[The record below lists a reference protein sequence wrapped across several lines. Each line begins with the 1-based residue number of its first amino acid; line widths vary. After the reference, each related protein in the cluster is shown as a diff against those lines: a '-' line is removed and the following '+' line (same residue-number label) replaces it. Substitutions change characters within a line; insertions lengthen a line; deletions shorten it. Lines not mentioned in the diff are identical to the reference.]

1 MSGKTHTYAT
11 HVEWTGNRGTGTSAY
26 TAYGREHVIRMDGK
40 PDIKG
45 SSDPAFRGNADRH
58 NPEDMMVAAVS
69 TCHMLW
75 YLHLAAEAKII
86 VTGYTDAARGTMVED
101 KERGGY
107 FTEIVLRPL
116 VTISAGD
123 PVAADS
129 LHAAAHQKCYIA
141 NSVNFPVRC
150 IPKVQTTG
158 TP

>member
-1 MSGKTHTYAT
+1 MTGKTYTYST
-11 HVEWTGNRGTGTSAY
+11 HVEWTGNRGTGTSGY
-26 TAYGREHVIRMDGK
+26 SAYGREHIIRMDGK

-45 SSDPAFRGNADRH
+45 SADQAFRGNADRH
-58 NPEDMMVAAVS
+58 NPEDMLVAAVS

-75 YLHLAAEAKII
+75 YLHLAAEAKIV
-86 VTGYTDAARGTMVED
+86 VTGYTDAARGTMAED

-123 PVAADS
+123 AARAEH
-129 LHAAAHQKCYIA
+129 LHEAAHKKCYIA

-150 IPKVQTTG
+150 IPKVQIA
-158 TP
+158 

>member
-1 MSGKTHTYAT
+1 MQGKTHTYET

-26 TAYGREHVIRMDGK
+26 AAYGRDHIIRMDGK

-45 SSDPAFRGNADRH
+45 SADPAFRGNADRH

-75 YLHLAAEAKII
+75 YLHLAAEAKIV

-107 FTEIVLRPL
+107 YTEIVLRPL

-123 PVAADS
+123 PALADA
-129 LHAAAHQKCYIA
+129 LHEAAHKKCYIA

-150 IPKVQTTG
+150 IPKVQSTG
-158 TP
+158 TA

>member
-1 MSGKTHTYAT
+1 MSGKTHTYST

-26 TAYGREHVIRMDGK
+26 SAYGREHVIRMDGK

-116 VTISAGD
+116 VTIASGD
-123 PVAADS
+123 AAVAEH
-129 LHAAAHQKCYIA
+129 LHEAAHKKCFIA

-150 IPKVQTTG
+150 IPKIQSASVV
-158 TP
+158 